1 MLPYLKIF
9 IQYSELLV
17 EKSHR
22 GGQTR
27 VKMTK
32 RAKAII
38 AEHQLTHNCLTNSDM
53 LGATDRADNLNYIFG
68 MN

>member
-9 IQYSELLV
+9 IQYSLLLV

-22 GGQTR
+22 GETH

-38 AEHQLTHNCLTNSDM
+38 AEHQLTHYCLTNSDM